1 MDVVVK
7 FGRNYTCEASCNNP
21 EKKQAEAEVVPRSS
35 LVEIE
40 IDVGVELEV
49 GVEVEV
55 GIGFEVGV
63 EVEIEVEV
71 EVGVEVEI
79 EVWG

>member
-40 IDVGVELEV
+40 VEVEL
-49 GVEVEV
+49 GVEVQLKPSYIKL
-55 GIGFEVGV
+55 G
-63 EVEIEVEV
+63 
-71 EVGVEVEI
+71 
-79 EVWG
+79 

>member
-40 IDVGVELEV
+40 
-49 GVEVEV
+49 VEVELR
-55 GIGFEVGV
+55 V
-63 EVEIEVEV
+63 E
-71 EVGVEVEI
+71 G
-79 EVWG
+79 

>member
-40 IDVGVELEV
+40 VDVEH
-49 GVEVEV
+49 GVEVQLKPSYIKL
-55 GIGFEVGV
+55 G
-63 EVEIEVEV
+63 
-71 EVGVEVEI
+71 
-79 EVWG
+79 